1 MRQSLFIILATTLIK
16 ADIHNESRKKR
27 KLQRAERVKYLYF
40 NAHLMR
46 DIGLQPDGFFVGE
59 KFPASLKAKR
69 TVRHL
74 RHFYAIKIKT

>member
-16 ADIHNESRKKR
+16 ADIHNELRKKR
-27 KLQRAERVKYLYF
+27 KLQRAIRVKCLHF

-46 DIGLQPDGFFVGE
+46 DIGLQPDGFAIGE
-59 KFPASLKAKR
+59 KFPPSVKAKR

-74 RHFYAIKIKT
+74 RHFYALKIKT